1 MKGGLVRSSRLES
14 PVLVPLDRKEYRIL
28 IDICML
34 GTCGMMPLPG
44 RWLSCALIRCGST
57 LTLVDCGE
65 GTQIPWKSLG
75 WGFRQLGAICF
86 THMHADHVA
95 GLPGVLFMVAHAGR
109 TEPLDI
115 YGPPGTTYI
124 VEGLRRIVPELPFP
138 VQLHELKS
146 GEHFSLPGGLRGS
159 CVAAAHGV
167 PCLAYRF
174 ELGRNPA
181 FLPEQAQA
189 LGLPVQL
196 WSRLQRGEIVEYN
209 GQKITPAEVLGPP
222 RRGISLAFIT
232 DTRPTKQLST
242 FAHDV
247 DLLICESMYDEPG
260 DLLLAKSNAHML
272 AEESAA
278 IASAARAHSLILTH
292 FSPKIVDTSR
302 AERAARQI
310 FANTRAARDGM
321 VVTLDYPPS

>member
-1 MKGGLVRSSRLES
+1 
-14 PVLVPLDRKEYRIL
+14 
-28 IDICML
+28 
-34 GTCGMMPLPG
+34 MMPLPG
-44 RWLSCALIRCGST
+44 RWLSCALIRSGST

-75 WGFRQLGAICF
+75 WGFRQLGAICL

-109 TEPLDI
+109 TEPLAI
-115 YGPPGTTYI
+115 YGPPGTSY
-124 VEGLRRIVPELPFP
+124 VVDGLRRIVPELPFP
-138 VQLHELKS
+138 VQMHELKS
-146 GEHFSLPGGLRGS
+146 GEQFSLPGGLHGS

-174 ELGRNPA
+174 ELERNPA

-189 LGLPVQL
+189 LGLPIQL
-196 WSRLQRGEIVEYN
+196 WSRLQRGETVEYN
-209 GQKITPAEVLGPP
+209 GQTITPSQVLGPP

-232 DTRPTKQLST
+232 DTRPSRQLSA

-247 DLLICESMYDEPG
+247 DLLICESMYDNPE
-260 DLLLAKSNAHML
+260 DLPLAKAHAHML
-272 AEESAA
+272 AEEAA
-278 IASAARAHSLILTH
+278 EIARAASAHSLLLTH
-292 FSPKIVDTSR
+292 FSPKITDPSGP
-302 AERAARQI
+302 EKAARRV

-321 VVTLDYPPS
+321 IITLDYSS

>member
-14 PVLVPLDRKEYRIL
+14 PVLVLLDRKEYRIL

-75 WGFRQLGAICF
+75 WGFRQLDAICF

-115 YGPPGTTYI
+115 YGPPGTNYV
-124 VEGLRRIVPELPFP
+124 VEGLRRIAAELPYP
-138 VQLHELKS
+138 VQMHELKS
-146 GEHFSLPGGLRGS
+146 GEHFPLPGGLHGS
-159 CVAAAHGV
+159 CVAASHGI

-174 ELGRNPA
+174 ELVRNPA
-181 FLPEQAQA
+181 FLPEKAQA
-189 LGLPVQL
+189 LGLPIQL
-196 WSRLQRGEIVEYN
+196 WSRLQHGETLEYN
-209 GQKITPAEVLGPP
+209 GQIITPDQVLGSP

-232 DTRPTKQLST
+232 DTRPTEQLSA
-242 FAHDV
+242 FARDV
-247 DLLICESMYDEPG
+247 DLLICESMYDEPE
-260 DLLLAKSNAHML
+260 DLPLAKAHAHML
-272 AEESAA
+272 AAEAA
-278 IASAARAHSLILTH
+278 GIAQAAGAHSLLLTH
-292 FSPKIVDTSR
+292 FSPKITDPSGP
-302 AERAARQI
+302 EKAARRV
-310 FANTRAARDGM
+310 FPNTRAARDGM
-321 VVTLDYPPS
+321 IITLDYPS